1 MRSYN
6 PPWRVCKQARV
17 GHEMPPKY
25 VLVVASGKLRREV
38 AVGEEPLIVG
48 RGPTA
53 GVRLPDDYC
62 SREHAKFL
70 DKAGELFVEDMGA
83 RNGIFVNGER
93 VLLDCKLT
101 DGDEIKLGRT
111 VIIVRKTAGVPA
123 PVAPPP
129 GDLSDT
135 ATKDLGPEGIQFVDP
150 AMDLGFT
157 LTKLV
162 AVSGMGL
169 LFEARDVNRG
179 DKVAFKILRPDR
191 ATEANVARAVE
202 EAKSLS
208 RIHHDNIVR
217 IMSTGRMMNGESFI
231 VMDFVEGLTATQ
243 LGKAGRLWVPE
254 ALQIASDM
262 CGALEVIHQRGMVH
276 RDIKP
281 SNVMVQEDTH
291 RTVLIDFSLA
301 LTEAGGLASAPA
313 GTIIFCAPE
322 QVQPKPGQDAMHP
335 AVDLYGLGGTLYFML
350 VGAHPFRGSST
361 LEIQQKKL
369 EGPLPRVKDRL
380 KARAI
385 PELDEIVEHCLQPD
399 PELRPAS
406 ARELKR
412 RIDKARIRYPRA
424 KYTEAN
430 RLAAPAP
437 VRKRK

>member
-1 MRSYN
+1 
-6 PPWRVCKQARV
+6 
-17 GHEMPPKY
+17 MPPNY
-25 VLVVASGKLRREV
+25 VLLVSSGKLRREI
-38 AVGEEPLIVG
+38 AVGEEPVVVG

-53 GVRLPDDYC
+53 KVRLPDDYC
-62 SREHAKFL
+62 SREHGKFTNRN
-70 DKAGELFVEDMGA
+70 GELFVEDLGA

-93 VLLDCKLT
+93 VLLDVQLS
-101 DGDEIKLGRT
+101 DGDEIRMGRT
-111 VIIVRKTAGVPA
+111 VITVRKTSGVPA
-123 PVAPPP
+123 PVVPST

-135 ATKDLGPEGIQFVDP
+135 STKDLGPEGIQFVDP
-150 AMDLGFT
+150 AMELGFS

-169 LFEARDVNRG
+169 LFEAQDVKNG

-217 IMSTGRMMNGESFI
+217 IMSTGRMMNGESFL
-231 VMDFVEGLTATQ
+231 VMDYIEGLTATQ
-243 LGKAGRLWVPE
+243 LGKAGRLWIPE
-254 ALQIASDM
+254 ALKIGSDM
-262 CGALEVIHQRGMVH
+262 CSALEVIHQRGMVH

-281 SNVMVQEDTH
+281 SNVMVENESH

-322 QVQPKPGQDAMHP
+322 QVQPHPGQDAMHP
-335 AVDLYGLGGTLYFML
+335 AVDIYGLGGTLYFML

-369 EGPLPRVKDRL
+369 EGPLPVVKDRL
-380 KARAI
+380 KARAT
-385 PELDEIVEHCLQPD
+385 PDLDEIVHHCLQPQ
-399 PELRPAS
+399 PESRPES
-406 ARELKR
+406 VRQIKR
-412 RIDKARIRYPRA
+412 AIDKARMRYPKA
-424 KYTEAN
+424 AFSEAN

-437 VRKRK
+437 VRKRR